1 MTRRRGQFRSRESI
15 PSNPRVQIL
24 WRTQLRE
31 FFSHHNEPNDSTLLT
46 KLRGFVN
53 ENRTNDK
60 LISQI
65 KELAHYLNG
74 LKTIQLD
81 DTPVLRAL
89 ASLLPRSI
97 FLPLDRGIRSP
108 LICLHS
114 ALLNLRNISNN
125 DTSTSP
131 DFGLSLHWNEAL
143 LDVMKDVEIA
153 DDDTLGIALS
163 LAFRALEA
171 SVEFHPNKEELSRK
185 MLDWLRYLI
194 PAFQRAVK
202 LCSISITRATS
213 LTSSICDGFGAITS
227 LSKLALVWQS
237 TLRTEEGLQ
246 IVHQILECIVT
257 ALASQ
262 SIRDNGQFVATT
274 ALAMY
279 MGSFIETSIWMP
291 AFALEKS
298 DDVDVVQ
305 PWLKGI
311 KLRKEVWN
319 LHGQISLYQALV
331 STLKDRTLES
341 RVTTQCAVTLYEA
354 LFHQIYQLCDTTTSV
369 TIRTYAL
376 FALGVWMQTS
386 KRSLSLANDL
396 SKCLKPPIF
405 QRMFDW
411 VVTLWD
417 ASSDAVVPK
426 LVDVLEG
433 FVDIALSE
441 SSSIP
446 QQQNVSASL
455 ADQVILDV
463 MKMDWTV
470 KAKYEIMMIL
480 VDKIGIRPI
489 LRVEPLTLTLCFDNF
504 KVTKVATNIRAFV
517 VRCIRKYLNSLE
529 ASERIHSNN
538 EFWIRPLTKALVA
551 DEHNVRK
558 VLSEAVVTDIIR
570 DFPQVSEWLLTEI
583 ECLSSPLK
591 VSAHFAIHK
600 SLRLLGLTSLVR
612 PSLLHSAMVHVD
624 MNTRI
629 DALAYVCEGHKG
641 SEEVEE
647 MDLNAVKLFLAANV
661 AVQSSEFRQRFASY
675 FKKLLFRLRRTI
687 YANWRD
693 YVNRQALVIK
703 AGVEADGTSGE
714 LKEKLDYKRDFLEWI
729 LSFAIYSTYPGA
741 PFQRKESALAL
752 LSHFL
757 ESEKGGKNSF
767 LFEGRVKTSP
777 FEVSMNRRHVIEA
790 LITTLVH
797 DKYTSTRMAA
807 FELLRGVNGEL
818 SGYDL
823 KELIA
828 LANSL
833 MGSRKYNQAE
843 SGALVTH
850 LLAVKYARELS
861 RQVEFTSDSHDGCG
875 LAPYERLIIQLLDM
889 LHAQIEAAKTSWAV
903 SFGVLMALRNLLG
916 SVDYT
921 KLTARQSQSLYSRC
935 ISSRVVELV
944 RRACHIALPAI
955 MEVSADHDADD
966 EEFDQEDTDNLEMAY
981 AFRVVKEA
989 AQVLGALLLS
999 VPFPDSEGASF
1010 MQVAD
1015 IELSCTFLR
1024 QLAVTARHRG
1034 AFTAVITAFGDLCQR
1049 LFNTTNSKLA
1059 LLPKRCL
1066 DEVLATTNSSDVGI
1080 TRRSAGVPSTTV
1092 SILRH
1097 ESDTSRKPLLQ
1108 YTYTRVLEMIRQLV
1122 AGRVAGVDD
1131 EKAAIYM
1138 SQIHGFNILRV
1149 LVDDSILGPRLV
1161 DNMGELFATCIY
1173 GFHSSNFSVRN
1184 CAGMMFST
1192 LLNKTL
1198 GLKSVREDTDAVNF
1212 ITAHE
1217 FFDRFPSLKH
1227 LFVNELKIALEVLEQ
1242 SGEVVPTLYPIL
1254 TVLTKLKPVPSK
1266 ESEDE
1271 GRIFRELIHR
1281 FAFSEKYHIR
1291 EMAAKCLPA
1300 LVQPSSVMET
1310 VDSILGCATPINQDK
1325 THGCLLQVKVLL
1337 KSLNVVYLSHAQDE
1351 EYLDQLAATLTKS
1364 SWLYKTNTCLLLQ
1377 AEYLNIVFE
1386 YLLSNASCNPIALSL
1401 KLDVWTHCGGYIKQS
1416 TDNHA
1421 SRNRRI
1427 GEKSLLAVST
1437 KILLFGIVNGFGEG
1451 TYDHMAR
1458 ALVDSFPRIVRD
1470 TAMSSLLCFAGN
1482 VDGILDLIVKQVLD
1496 PNIHPHS
1503 LIRALELLQQA
1514 TFDVLK
1520 DGNMLEELASMLSRI
1535 KVCDAIPYSVKLLG
1549 ILSFEFIKVKS
1560 GQAHTVL
1567 AAFVYSAMIRSQP
1580 TQPVPSRRAVALAIQ
1595 PVLCILTPPSAQW
1608 EIGYIQLLFV
1618 LDSLLED
1625 DDGEVRHLA
1634 CRVLGEIVEQL
1645 PTVPSVGRELMT
1657 QILAAGPWS
1666 DEGWKMIKLY
1676 FEDLALGL
1684 GNARA
1689 VLETEI
1695 ANERIVF
1702 VRESDNLHREA
1713 LRDAQL
1719 GCSALALLLSHR
1731 NDTSDVLI
1739 NRIESNVTSML
1750 ELSPKLGVTTLP
1762 RRPEVFILIVRHLL
1776 VLLVLV
1782 QHVKYDC
1789 SGKERVL
1796 HVYNTFKT
1804 CLGDFFIFD
1813 DVCKLI
1819 DAKSEGKDIT
1829 HTDVESM
1836 YRSSL
1841 YKPEP

>member
-417 ASSDAVVPK
+417 ASSDAAVPK

-517 VRCIRKYLNSLE
+517 VRCIRKYLKSLE

-1024 QLAVTARHRG
+1024 QLAVT
-1034 AFTAVITAFGDLCQR
+1034 
-1049 LFNTTNSKLA
+1049 
-1059 LLPKRCL
+1059 
-1066 DEVLATTNSSDVGI
+1066 
-1080 TRRSAGVPSTTV
+1080 
-1092 SILRH
+1092 
-1097 ESDTSRKPLLQ
+1097 
-1108 YTYTRVLEMIRQLV
+1108 
-1122 AGRVAGVDD
+1122 
-1131 EKAAIYM
+1131 
-1138 SQIHGFNILRV
+1138 
-1149 LVDDSILGPRLV
+1149 
-1161 DNMGELFATCIY
+1161 
-1173 GFHSSNFSVRN
+1173 
-1184 CAGMMFST
+1184 
-1192 LLNKTL
+1192 TL

-1217 FFDRFPSLKH
+1217 FFERFPSLKH

-1567 AAFVYSAMIRSQP
+1567 AAFVYSAMINSQP

-1762 RRPEVFILIVRHLL
+1762 RRPEMPRVKGRISPIL
-1776 VLLVLV
+1776 
-1782 QHVKYDC
+1782 
-1789 SGKERVL
+1789 
-1796 HVYNTFKT
+1796 
-1804 CLGDFFIFD
+1804 
-1813 DVCKLI
+1813 
-1819 DAKSEGKDIT
+1819 
-1829 HTDVESM
+1829 M
-1836 YRSSL
+1836 
-1841 YKPEP
+1841 